1 MKKVN
6 NEKRQV
12 ILVKDSKH
20 IPGKKDEE
28 GQSPMRSVE
37 RVISILSLFAEE
49 RNGLGAQ
56 DIAVVTGIPQST
68 CFRMLRCLV
77 DGGILEKSGTR
88 YGVGSKILRMAQGGQ
103 MYERLRR
110 ISLPYLRK
118 LSHETGQSVGM
129 SIVDKDNF
137 RICIELVHNAAQEL
151 RYHTPLRTPLPLHKG
166 ATGKMLWACLP
177 EVRQLQVYRDNAM
190 DMEESWEQ
198 ISRLLGEIRHAGY
211 FSSANERIQ
220 GACSVAA
227 PVLSSEGDLTAVIT
241 VSAVRQQFT
250 EKEIRLYISLLK
262 NTCAEIAAVY

>member
-6 NEKRQV
+6 NVKRQV
-12 ILVKDSKH
+12 IFVRSIKRDSE
-20 IPGKKDEE
+20 GKEE
-28 GQSPMRSVE
+28 GGQSPMRSVE

-49 RNGLGAQ
+49 KNGLTAQ

-77 DGGILEKSGTR
+77 DADILEKSGIR
-88 YGVGSKILRMAQGGQ
+88 YGVGNKILRMAQGGQ

-129 SIVDKDNF
+129 SVVDKDNF

-166 ATGKMLWACLP
+166 ATGKVLWAYLP
-177 EVRQLQVYRDNAM
+177 EVRQLQVYRDNATE
-190 DMEESWEQ
+190 MEESWEQ

-227 PVLSSEGDLTAVIT
+227 PVLNADGDLVAVLT

-250 EKEIRLYISLLK
+250 EKEIRLYIRLLK
-262 NTCAEIAAVY
+262 GTCAEIASVY